1 MIGITEL
8 ERYLYL
14 LTRKTFSTSYWLY
27 EQMNSKIY
35 YPSLSS
41 LGIEDMKALPSNVR
55 DLKDAFSGF

>member
-1 MIGITEL
+1 
-8 ERYLYL
+8 
-14 LTRKTFSTSYWLY
+14 
-27 EQMNSKIY
+27 MNSKIY